1 MEEAIGRLL
10 RHEGGMTVE
19 RIMDGG
25 ILYRSVK
32 EPELAYMHHT
42 FLVLTQMQNIKTLD
56 DAVKRLMT
64 QGEWLD
70 RMPYETLSGKK
81 FRIVTMNDGQLES
94 VNMRYLNMLERV
106 IMDHT
111 GMRTLREKP
120 EVELWIDR
128 HAQGST
134 LFLWR
139 IGARR
144 GAKTAPGVLR
154 ADLCAVLA
162 ALCRVGGRNAVNL
175 AARDGAIP
183 YALFAAGAKNVS
195 AVCDDARGR
204 AAVERVARLRVV
216 DDVQALDAGSAQAVI
231 THAPEKAPVGT
242 PEKYLRTLLEES
254 ARIVSRDGVIMLI
267 ALRGQAENAI
277 ERTACVEVRERY
289 DVLVS
294 GKRTVVWLLC
304 AADED

>member
-1 MEEAIGRLL
+1 M
-10 RHEGGMTVE
+10 
-19 RIMDGG
+19 
-25 ILYRSVK
+25 
-32 EPELAYMHHT
+32 AYMHNT

-94 VNMRYLNMLERV
+94 VNMRYLNMLEHV

-120 EVELWIDR
+120 DVELWIDR
-128 HAQGST
+128 HAQGGT

-144 GAKTAPGVLR
+144 GVKAAPGFLR
-154 ADLCAVLA
+154 EDLCAILA
-162 ALCRVGGRNAVNL
+162 AMCRVGGRNAVNL
-175 AARDGAIP
+175 AARDSAIP

-204 AAVERVARLRVV
+204 AAVTRLARLRVA
-216 DDVQALDAGSAQAVI
+216 DDVRELDTGSAQAVI
-231 THAPEKAPVGT
+231 AHVPEKAPGGT

-254 ARIVSRDGVIMLI
+254 ARIVSGDGVIALI
-267 ALRGQAENAI
+267 ALRGQADNAI
-277 ERTACVEVRERY
+277 ERSACVEVRERY
-289 DVLVS
+289 DVLIS
-294 GKRTVVWLLC
+294 GKRTVVWMLT
-304 AADED
+304 AADEV